1 MRNPVVDEWK
11 LCKGDLVKS
20 VVNRTASKKFTRVL
34 RPNHWNERLGLIR
47 KRVVFPAVNRTVK
60 WKLINRIVKWFD
72 QRAIRTRDTYQQG
85 DWSRFK
91 KHHCLCSIIVLLW
104 TRNTYTSMSL
114 GLFVWRLRREKYCVS
129 TKLGVSNAYL
139 RTLVSTQFSVKLR
152 RGRVFGEAVD
162 FTDRLFFFS
171 CDLFTHFVIFT
182 SRFFEEIMSVWKVE
196 KRKPR
201 VC

>member
-91 KHHCLCSIIVLLW
+91 KHHCLCSIIVLYEREIHIHQCPSLFLFGASDG
-104 TRNTYTSMSL
+104 RNTAYPQSSASPM
-114 GLFVWRLRREKYCVS
+114 RICVP
-129 TKLGVSNAYL
+129 AYPPN
-139 RTLVSTQFSVKLR
+139 LV
-152 RGRVFGEAVD
+152 
-162 FTDRLFFFS
+162 
-171 CDLFTHFVIFT
+171 
-182 SRFFEEIMSVWKVE
+182 
-196 KRKPR
+196 
-201 VC
+201 

>member
-11 LCKGDLVKS
+11 LCKVDLMKS
-20 VVNRTASKKFTRVL
+20 VVDRTAKKFTRVL

-91 KHHCLCSIIVLLW
+91 KHVCARSSCFM
-104 TRNTYTSMSL
+104 N
-114 GLFVWRLRREKYCVS
+114 EKYIYINVARSFCLAPQTGEILRIHKARRLQCVS
-129 TKLGVSNAYL
+129 AYP
-139 RTLVSTQFSVKLR
+139 RAYPPNLV
-152 RGRVFGEAVD
+152 
-162 FTDRLFFFS
+162 
-171 CDLFTHFVIFT
+171 
-182 SRFFEEIMSVWKVE
+182 
-196 KRKPR
+196 
-201 VC
+201 